1 MSTRRSSAARST
13 RRFAHVRLQNWHNFS
28 RVDLPL
34 QERNFLV
41 GPNASGKSNFLDVFR
56 FLGDLVAVS
65 GGLGHA
71 VARRAGVSEIR
82 CLAAKANPSI
92 TVEVE
97 IGGDAE
103 EPWRYRLVFGQDP
116 VRHLLQVKEEVVHRG
131 DREVLRRPD
140 EDDLRDPERLRQT
153 HLEQVTANREFRPIA
168 EFFRSIRYYHIV
180 PQLVRE
186 SERWESPEVDP
197 YGGDF
202 IERVLEVPLRT
213 RMARLRRIQKALTV
227 AVPQLSELVAERD
240 SRGIAHLR
248 GRYQHWRPHGKWQT
262 ESQFSDGTLRL
273 LGLLWSL
280 LDEAGPLLL
289 EEPELSLHPA
299 VVRHIPQL
307 MARLQEANPRQ
318 LLVSTHSADL
328 LQDEDIAPEE
338 VLLFTPSERGT
349 EVQSGASIERVRQL
363 LEAGVPM
370 PEVVLAETQ
379 PENAIQLP
387 SFAG

>member
-71 VARRAGVSEIR
+71 VARRGGVSEMR
-82 CLAAKANPSI
+82 CLAAKANPNI
-92 TVEVE
+92 GVEVE

>member
-71 VARRAGVSEIR
+71 VARRGGVSEIR
-82 CLAAKANPSI
+82 CLAAKANPNI
-92 TVEVE
+92 GIEVE

-273 LGLLWSL
+273 LGLL
-280 LDEAGPLLL
+280 
-289 EEPELSLHPA
+289 
-299 VVRHIPQL
+299 
-307 MARLQEANPRQ
+307 QEANPRQ